1 MSAQLMQ
8 AFQQFST
15 PPAQAENVGAMVQQ
29 KMASM
34 KTEIMQ
40 EIGVKMEENK

>member
-8 AFQQFST
+8 ALQQFST
-15 PPAQAENVGAMVQQ
+15 PPAQAVEP